1 MEQAAFDLAVRGVAI
16 ETGGTIRLSH
26 DLVRAAA
33 LDEIPPERRVDVHR
47 RLGEWLEL
55 TAGSDLRRLREALG
69 HKHAAGL
76 PCLDLAVR
84 LVRSPHRTLLG
95 REGLDGVRK
104 QCGAGSDDLVHG
116 ALPFSNSMCVICL
129 LVRVA

>member
-1 MEQAAFDLAVRGVAI
+1 MDRPAFAPAVRGFAI
-16 ETGGTIRLSH
+16 EPGGTIRLSH
-26 DLVRAAA
+26 ALVRAAA

-84 LVRSPHRTLLG
+84 LLPPPHPALLRGGRLDPLWSTTQAPPTL
-95 REGLDGVRK
+95 R
-104 QCGAGSDDLVHG
+104 AG
-116 ALPFSNSMCVICL
+116 ALSP
-129 LVRVA
+129 RAEGA

>member
-1 MEQAAFDLAVRGVAI
+1 MDRPAFAPAVRGFAI
-16 ETGGTIRLSH
+16 EPGGTIRLSH
-26 DLVRAAA
+26 ALVRAAA

-84 LVRSPHRTLLG
+84 LRRPPPPGVFRRGRLRPPRPVSPCRRPVRGGAVAAAAGGGAAGTRT
-95 REGLDGVRK
+95 
-104 QCGAGSDDLVHG
+104 
-116 ALPFSNSMCVICL
+116 
-129 LVRVA
+129 